1 MSVKR
6 NETQSYDLNDLKQKM
21 RPGSIFS
28 NQKLILS
35 HLEKRPEI
43 LTAKTY
49 ASGLINEIEE
59 YNKGIIT
66 LDQFESF
73 FRGSSWLIQKNPGAP
88 AENFE
93 NKDRHGSFISDDIIS
108 NSNSNKVIS
117 LQCEHPIDRND
128 IHNKIKNTLC
138 NLLKTQRNKILLNV
152 KSGEIASFIFS
163 LYVFKDDCVINI
175 QKQKSKRGIERYRKH
190 SVQMKTANG
199 SFVSLESGEFYQKI
213 LLPSQTIIDVC
224 IEGLF
229 IPFLKGDINF
239 QQIVD
244 IFKGNFDNTE
254 SIDVNLKKKLYDAWC
269 ALAEARSINRSDFPS
284 PMLITPNFYYK
295 QDFKWQKQN
304 TI

>member
-1 MSVKR
+1 MGVKR
-6 NETQSYDLNDLKQKM
+6 NETQSNDLNDLKQKM
-21 RPGSIFS
+21 RAGSIYS
-28 NQKLILS
+28 NQELILS
-35 HLEKRPEI
+35 HLEKGKEI
-43 LTAKTY
+43 HTAKTY
-49 ASGLINEIEE
+49 ACGLINELEE
-59 YNKGIIT
+59 YNKGTIT
-66 LDQFESF
+66 LGQFESF
-73 FRGSSWLIQKNPGAP
+73 FRGSSWLVQKDPGAP
-88 AENFE
+88 AQNFE
-93 NKDRHGSFISDDIIS
+93 NKNRHGSFISDDIIS
-108 NSNSNKVIS
+108 NFSSNKVIS

-138 NLLKTQRNKILLNV
+138 DFLKTQRRKILPRARP
-152 KSGEIASFIFS
+152 GEIAAVTFS
-163 LYVFKDDCVINI
+163 LYAFKDDCVINT
-175 QKQKSKRGIERYRKH
+175 QQRGKSGIERYEKH

-229 IPFLKGDINF
+229 IPFLEGDINF

-254 SIDVNLKKKLYDAWC
+254 NIDVNLKKKLYDAWC
-269 ALAEARSINRSDFPS
+269 ALAKARSINRNDFPS